1 MGGSR
6 RSGPTAEQC
15 GTASPNYPLAS
26 RADCAREVNPPLAAA
41 VTDVAPAPVGVAA
54 SLGAPREVRGRGHH
68 FVVGSIASR
77 RVGFAPAHVEDLLAR
92 VGVGLT
98 TRTKGAGD
106 TRGVRKVIRH
116 RFMARIGIA
125 IPFSY

>member
-1 MGGSR
+1 
-6 RSGPTAEQC
+6 
-15 GTASPNYPLAS
+15 
-26 RADCAREVNPPLAAA
+26 VNPPLAAA
-41 VTDVAPAPVGVAA
+41 VEDVAPAPVVVAA

-68 FVVGSIASR
+68 FVVGSITSR
-77 RVGFAPAHVEDLLAR
+77 RVGFAPTHIEDLLAR

-116 RFMARIGIA
+116 RFMA
-125 IPFSY
+125 